1 MINGSVMK
9 IEAVGGVSVL
19 PLVSG
24 ADSPLRLIRCT
35 FRNMRSMLSCRPSRC
50 TYRRCGLLSNADGQ
64 PHAACRMPRKG
75 AIGLDWSCTPIRRR
89 IRGWIGCCRNTHL
102 SQNRPGSGRWP
113 LLSQASPCGCWWCLP
128 LNARMSPPQRHRA
141 ASRKRMRP
149 HGGLSDYRMNHLYS
163 RQNACPAQRYHRN
176 GGASTDSAERRNGM
190 ISRFLTLLFM
200 FLEAREAAK
209 NGQNRGQRQKTLS
222 RVYIF
227 ILYFY
232 YYQSIINKYSNP
244 KTKTLRFR
252 FSWSCCIVFPLKVVA
267 PFPMQLLWFSTPRNE
282 FPHRSGDDSASHV
295 AMGSVTLLAG
305 AATVPLVKPWC
316 PDLQSPGIWLSS
328 RNPECLLL
336 HYRISRRLPGSVVLV
351 SRTAQIYADFL
362 KTQNGTKSFGCDKIV
377 LFITFLHD
385 FSMSNCSICE
395 VGFVI
400 KSSQKKCGKFVNTCK
415 SMNNVNFKLCTLNKH
430 IFCLILNGFIMCKL
444 LKYNYLYYLNR
455 VDLYVVS
462 GRVFLKNGG
471 ILPFFDMKNRHEN
484 VIVWRL
490 WTIVLFRN

>member
-1 MINGSVMK
+1 MK

-50 TYRRCGLLSNADGQ
+50 TYRRCGLLPNADGQ

-89 IRGWIGCCRNTHL
+89 IRGWIARCRNTHL

-128 LNARMSPPQRHRA
+128 LNARMSPPQRHRE

-149 HGGLSDYRMNHLYS
+149 HEGLSYCRRNHPYS
-163 RQNACPAQRYHRN
+163 RQNACQAQRYHRN
-176 GGASTDSAERRNGM
+176 GGASTGNAEMRNGM
-190 ISRFLTLLFM
+190 IFQVLTWALWFLV
-200 FLEAREAAK
+200 AREAAK
-209 NGQNRGQRQKTLS
+209 NGQNRGQRQKSLS

-244 KTKTLRFR
+244 KTKTPRFR
-252 FSWSCCIVFPLKVVA
+252 FSWSCCIVFPYKVVA
-267 PFPMQLLWFSTPRNE
+267 PFSMQPLWISPRNE

-305 AATVPLVKPWC
+305 AAAVPLVKPWR
-316 PDLQSPGIWLSS
+316 PDSQTPGIWLSAC
-328 RNPECLLL
+328 NPECLLL

-351 SRTAQIYADFL
+351 SRTAQRYTEFL

-385 FSMSNCSICE
+385 FGGSNCSVCE
-395 VGFVI
+395 VVFVI
-400 KSSQKKCGKFVNTCK
+400 KSSQKKYIKFVSNWK
-415 SMNNVNFKLCTLNKH
+415 SIGYTIYISLQKRQVYFLLNKKF
-430 IFCLILNGFIMCKL
+430 ISLCLNI
-444 LKYNYLYYLNR
+444 
-455 VDLYVVS
+455 
-462 GRVFLKNGG
+462 
-471 ILPFFDMKNRHEN
+471 
-484 VIVWRL
+484 
-490 WTIVLFRN
+490 

>member
-1 MINGSVMK
+1 MNI
-9 IEAVGGVSVL
+9 
-19 PLVSG
+19 PT
-24 ADSPLRLIRCT
+24 LR
-35 FRNMRSMLSCRPSRC
+35 
-50 TYRRCGLLSNADGQ
+50 
-64 PHAACRMPRKG
+64 K
-75 AIGLDWSCTPIRRR
+75 
-89 IRGWIGCCRNTHL
+89 
-102 SQNRPGSGRWP
+102 
-113 LLSQASPCGCWWCLP
+113 
-128 LNARMSPPQRHRA
+128 
-141 ASRKRMRP
+141 
-149 HGGLSDYRMNHLYS
+149 
-163 RQNACPAQRYHRN
+163 
-176 GGASTDSAERRNGM
+176 
-190 ISRFLTLLFM
+190 
-200 FLEAREAAK
+200 
-209 NGQNRGQRQKTLS
+209 
-222 RVYIF
+222 
-227 ILYFY
+227 
-232 YYQSIINKYSNP
+232 
-244 KTKTLRFR
+244 KTLRFR

-267 PFPMQLLWFSTPRNE
+267 PFPMQLLWFSTHRNE

-305 AATVPLVKPWC
+305 AAAVPLVKPLR
-316 PDLQSPGIWLSS
+316 PDSQTPGIWLSAC
-328 RNPECLLL
+328 NPECLLL

-351 SRTAQIYADFL
+351 SRTAQRYTEFL

-430 IFCLILNGFIMCKL
+430 IFCLILNGLIMCKL

-455 VDLYVVS
+455 VDLYVAS